1 MRIAVDAMGGDH
13 GPRVVVPGAVRAL
26 ETLGPRARLI
36 LLGDEAAIRRALPSG
51 FDAQVEVR
59 HAPDEIGMHESP
71 AAALRRKPDSSLAR
85 AIRAVHDGEA
95 DALLSAGSTGAVV
108 AGSLLMLKRIG
119 SVHRPAIATSFPSD
133 RGHCIVLDSGA
144 NANCRPQHLLQF
156 GMMGSVYAEIH
167 LGLERPRVG
176 LLNIGEEESKGND
189 LAMAA
194 YPLLRDSSLNFVG
207 NVEGRDILAGGA
219 DVVVCDGFVGNI
231 VLKFGESMLR
241 FMGRHLRGEIARSW
255 RMKLGA
261 ALLKPAFD
269 SFRARVDYQEE
280 GGAPLLGVNGIVII
294 THGKSPARAI
304 ENATISAGN
313 LVVSRMNQQIRERLG
328 DSKADVDEGAM
339 EQERT

>member
-1 MRIAVDAMGGDH
+1 
-13 GPRVVVPGAVRAL
+13 
-26 ETLGPRARLI
+26 
-36 LLGDEAAIRRALPSG
+36 
-51 FDAQVEVR
+51 
-59 HAPDEIGMHESP
+59 
-71 AAALRRKPDSSLAR
+71 
-85 AIRAVHDGEA
+85 
-95 DALLSAGSTGAVV
+95 
-108 AGSLLMLKRIG
+108 MLKRIG

-207 NVEGRDILAGGA
+207 NVEGRDILAGVA

-328 DSKADVDEGAM
+328 DSQAKVDEGAV

>member
-1 MRIAVDAMGGDH
+1 VRIAVDAMGGDH
-13 GPRVVVPGAVRAL
+13 GPRVIVPGAVRGL
-26 ETLGPRARLI
+26 RGLGPDARLV
-36 LLGDEAAIRRALPSG
+36 LLGDEEAVRRALPPETA
-51 FDAQVEVR
+51 AQAVEIR
-59 HAPDEIGMHESP
+59 HAPDEIHMDEAP
-71 AAALRRKPDSSLAR
+71 AVALRRKPNSSLAR
-85 AIRAVHDGEA
+85 AIRMVQEGEA

-119 SVHRPAIATSFPSD
+119 NVHRPAIATTFPSEK
-133 RGHCIVLDSGA
+133 GGCIVLDSGA

-156 GMMGSVYAEIH
+156 GMMGSVYAQIH
-167 LGLERPRVG
+167 LGLDRPRVG

-189 LAMAA
+189 VAVAA

-241 FMGRHLRGEIARSW
+241 FMGRHLRNEIKRSW

-261 ALLKPAFD
+261 ALMRPAFV
-269 SFRARVDYQEE
+269 SFRERVDYQEK

-294 THGKSPARAI
+294 AHGKSSARAI
-304 ENATISAGN
+304 ENATISAGT
-313 LVVSRMNQQIRERLG
+313 LVANRMNQQIRDRLEA
-328 DSKADVDEGAM
+328 SPLVADQRPAE
-339 EQERT
+339 